1 MDALYLWAKAFH
13 IIAVISWMA
22 GLLYLPRLFVYH
34 SECEPNSG
42 QSEIF
47 KTMER
52 RLLKAIMAP
61 AMMVTW
67 VLGLIL
73 LLGFDVVSVET
84 DFWFHAKLGL
94 VILLTFFHIYLGRLA
109 AKFACDDNQHDARFY
124 RMINE
129 VPTVLMIGIVILV
142 IVRPF

>member
-1 MDALYLWAKAFH
+1 MDALYLWVKAFH

-34 SECEPNSG
+34 SEVKQNSG
-42 QSEIF
+42 QSETF

-67 VLGLIL
+67 ALGLIL
-73 LLGFDVVSVET
+73 LLVFDAVTS
-84 DFWFHAKLGL
+84 DAGYWFHAKFGL
-94 VILLTFFHIYLGRLA
+94 VILLTLFHIYLGKLT
-109 AKFACDDNQHDARFY
+109 AKFALDENQHDSKFY

-129 VPTVLMIGIVILV
+129 VPTVLMIAIVILV